1 MNKNDNRFTEALA
14 SALHKM
20 VERERSGAVDCYGW
34 NYQPKRPE
42 ALTRD
47 PNETKNPASMDRTPI
62 CKDTITDAT
71 RTRKK
76 VIYEKLLFTITRIN
90 VQLYFYGLCICSR
103 TLR

>member
-47 PNETKNPASMDRTPI
+47 PNETKN
-62 CKDTITDAT
+62 
-71 RTRKK
+71 
-76 VIYEKLLFTITRIN
+76 
-90 VQLYFYGLCICSR
+90 
-103 TLR
+103 

>member
-47 PNETKNPASMDRTPI
+47 PNETKKYPR
-62 CKDTITDAT
+62 
-71 RTRKK
+71 
-76 VIYEKLLFTITRIN
+76 
-90 VQLYFYGLCICSR
+90 LYG
-103 TLR
+103 

>member
-1 MNKNDNRFTEALA
+1 MNKNDSRFTEALA

-47 PNETKNPASMDRTPI
+47 PNETK
-62 CKDTITDAT
+62 K
-71 RTRKK
+71 
-76 VIYEKLLFTITRIN
+76 
-90 VQLYFYGLCICSR
+90 
-103 TLR
+103 